1 MRHIRFSRLLLGLR
15 ALRRDWRSGELR
27 LVMLAL
33 LVAVMAVTS
42 VGFLTDRVGL
52 ALQRDAAQMLGG
64 DLALRAAEPASAE
77 FLAQAAD
84 RRLDIAQTAQFPSMV
99 GGPEG
104 VQLAAVKAVSDTY
117 PLRGQLRVAEQ
128 PVGDSELVAQ
138 APAAGTVWV
147 DPQLPALLGLKVGDT
162 LELGVSTF
170 KIAKL
175 LLYEPDRSMQFVNVA
190 PRVMLNMS
198 DLDATGLVVPGSR
211 VSYQMLVAGEPAA
224 VVSYQAWLDQHMQPG
239 QRLNTLETN
248 RPEVQRTMNRANQ
261 FLGLVALLTVL
272 IAAVAVAL
280 AARRYT
286 LRHQDGVAVMRCL
299 GIGRGQ
305 LTSMLW
311 VEFLLLGLGVS
322 AVGILIGYV
331 LHHGLVSAV
340 AAWIDNSLP
349 PPSATPVWHGLAT
362 GLMLLLGFAL
372 PPLSALRHVAPARV
386 LRRDASGAARR
397 VWPAY
402 ALGLAAFFFLMVW
415 VSGDSRL
422 SLVVSGGFLAAFCVF
437 AGAAW
442 LLLAA
447 LGRARRHLGGRPA
460 LRFALAGMSRRR
472 GLTITQLC
480 SLAIGL
486 MILLLLAI
494 TRTDLVQGWQRT
506 VPPDAPNT
514 FLINIQPDQREAVGR
529 ALADAGVDDLVMY
542 PMIRGRLTHLN
553 DEPVSAQDYA
563 GERAQ
568 RMVQRE
574 FNLSYADTLPE
585 SNEIVQGRWLDATK
599 PEVSLEVELADTLNV
614 KAGDHLTFDVA
625 GMPVKVLV
633 SGLREVKW
641 DSFQANFFAL
651 MSPAALAQ
659 APTTYITSFHLPP
672 ESLAAAGELV
682 GQFPNLTV
690 FDVGAILSQVQRV
703 LDQVIGAVQFL
714 FLFTAAAGVI
724 VLGAAL
730 FSTRDERR
738 HEAALL
744 RALGADSAR
753 LRQALRVE
761 LIVLGVLA
769 GLLASAGAVLV
780 SGLLARMVFDFSL
793 TFTWWPWLAGIV
805 AGMGASLL
813 GGYFALAGV
822 LKTPPLVLLREAV

>member
-1 MRHIRFSRLLLGLR
+1 MRHIRFSNFLLGLR

-64 DLALRAAEPASAE
+64 DLALRTAEPASSA
-77 FLAQAAD
+77 FLEQAAD
-84 RRLDIAQTAQFPSMV
+84 RRLEIARTVQFPSMV
-99 GGPEG
+99 GGPAG

-117 PLRGQLRVAEQ
+117 PLRGLLRVAEQ
-128 PVGDSELVAQ
+128 PVGASEQLAQ
-138 APAAGTVWV
+138 APAPGTVWV

-162 LELGVSTF
+162 LELGVSTL

-175 LLYEPDRSMQFVNVA
+175 LLYEPDRSMQFINVA
-190 PRVMLNMS
+190 PRVMLNMA
-198 DLDATGLVVPGSR
+198 DLEATGLVVPGSR
-211 VSYQMLVAGEPAA
+211 VSHQLLVAGEPAA
-224 VVSYQAWLDQHMQPG
+224 VRSYQAWLERHIQPG
-239 QRLNTLETN
+239 QRLDTLQTN

-280 AARRYT
+280 AARRYA

-299 GIGRGQ
+299 GIGRAQ

-311 VEFLLLGLGVS
+311 VEFVLLGLGVS

-331 LHHGLVSAV
+331 LHHGLVSVV
-340 AAWIDNSLP
+340 AAWIDNALP

-372 PPLSALRHVAPARV
+372 PPLSALRRVAPARV
-386 LRRDASGAARR
+386 LRRDAGGAARR

-402 ALGLAAFFFLMVW
+402 AVGLAAFFLLMVW

-422 SLVVSGGFLAAFCVF
+422 SVVVSGGFLAAFGIF

-442 LLLAA
+442 VLLAV
-447 LGRARRHLGGRPA
+447 LGRMRRHLGGHPA

-514 FLINIQPDQREAVGR
+514 FLINIQPDQRGAVR
-529 ALADAGVDDLVMY
+529 AALAQAGVGDLVMY
-542 PMIRGRLTHLN
+542 PMVRGRLTHLN
-553 DEPVSAQDYA
+553 GKPVSARDYD

-568 RMVQRE
+568 RMVERE
-574 FNLSYADTLPE
+574 FNLSFADSLPA
-585 SNEIVQGRWLDATK
+585 SNEIVHGRWLDATK
-599 PEVSLEVELADTLNV
+599 PEVSLEAELADTLNV
-614 KAGDHLTFDVA
+614 KTGDQLTFEVA
-625 GMPVKVLV
+625 GAPIQVRV
-633 SGLREVKW
+633 SGLRQVKW
-641 DSFQANFFAL
+641 DSFEANFFAL
-651 MSPAALAQ
+651 VSPAALAK
-659 APTTYITSFHLPP
+659 APATYITSFHLPP
-672 ESLAAAGELV
+672 ESLDVAGALV
-682 GQFPNLTV
+682 WRFPNLTV
-690 FDVGAILSQVQRV
+690 FDVGAILAQIQRV

-714 FLFTAAAGVI
+714 FLFTAAAGII

-744 RALGADSAR
+744 RALGADSLQ
-753 LRQALRVE
+753 LRHALRVE
-761 LIVLGVLA
+761 LIILGVLA
-769 GLLASAGAVLV
+769 GVLASAGAVLTA
-780 SGLLARMVFDFSL
+780 GLLASTVFDFTL
-793 TFTWWPWLAGIV
+793 TATWWPWAAGIA
-805 AGMGASLL
+805 AGVGASLL
-813 GGYFALAGV
+813 GGYLALAGV